1 VSEKQNSLHKFHPLV
16 QQWFKERFGK
26 PTDIQEK
33 SWPKIAMGEH
43 VLITA
48 PTGSGKTLTA
58 FIGAIDQLITGRYPT
73 GHTSILY
80 ISPLKALN
88 NDIQRNLI
96 KTLEELRSI

>member
-1 VSEKQNSLHKFHPLV
+1 VTEKQSRLDQFHPLV

-26 PTDIQEK
+26 PTGIQEK

-58 FIGAIDQLITGRYPT
+58 FLWAIDQLITG
-73 GHTSILY
+73 
-80 ISPLKALN
+80 
-88 NDIQRNLI
+88 
-96 KTLEELRSI
+96 